1 MGLLE
6 LDAED
11 IELAV
16 KEWQPGPCLSEARC
30 KASLAKSL
38 QRRFVRSTFR
48 LEHPV
53 GEGRADIFAELR
65 TRWSKGAAVII
76 ELKYNL
82 TDRSEY
88 LRLKGQLDEYVGNSS
103 AEIVVVLCGSTKP
116 EWVEKIRAYLD
127 KLVADRFFYKARV
140 APKSITVRGKDGRF
154 LPATANVVDV

>member
-1 MGLLE
+1 MGLLGI
-6 LDAED
+6 DAENIVLA
-11 IELAV
+11 IE
-16 KEWQPGPCLSEARC
+16 EWPPGPCLSEARC
-30 KASLAKSL
+30 QGSLANWL
-38 QRRFVRSTFR
+38 QRRFVHSTFH

-65 TRWSKGAAVII
+65 TRWCKGADVII

-116 EWVEKIRAYLD
+116 EWVTKIRAYLD
-127 KLVADRFFYKARV
+127 KLVAERFFYKARV
-140 APKSITVRGKDGRF
+140 VTKSIIVRGRDGRF
-154 LPATANVVDV
+154 LPASVSAVGG